1 MLRRI
6 VERDRTIEVHSAFC
20 DISRKQQGSAHDAMP
35 DHERTCRPLLLGER
49 QELRRKGARD
59 VAIECYC
66 VRDPEAVE
74 DGEQQ
79 QWIFGRL
86 SERVS
91 LFDQQTCPLRSR
103 LVFRRGIPF
112 DMEERGYERDL

>member
-1 MLRRI
+1 
-6 VERDRTIEVHSAFC
+6 
-20 DISRKQQGSAHDAMP
+20 MP

-49 QELRRKGARD
+49 QELRRKGARH

-86 SERVS
+86 TERVS
-91 LFDQQTCPLRSR
+91 LFDQQTRPLCSR
-103 LVFRRGIPF
+103 LSFRRCIPF
-112 DMEERGYERDL
+112 DMHERVYQRDLNFDLLATHGGRGGQGRNLVESTT